1 MIIKR
6 ALLICTLLVAAACSS
21 TAPADDNATAL
32 PPVDTTSET
41 ARQEITP
48 ASAPPIVVETASRF
62 DDMALGTLE
71 IVVSGDLTADS
82 STPGGES
89 PNAIFNVDPSNSEV
103 GLPERQLVISL
114 PVASVHSDGA
124 RLNLTLYIAEGGGA
138 GAMIKADGMTPDQY
152 GVRALLLPL
161 IEGNFLEVSDPNIL
175 AVSGDMRV
183 LENGD
188 RLTAAF
194 DFTIT
199 NGQTNQTVRVVG
211 RVNGL
216 SLS

>member
-1 MIIKR
+1 MTTNFVHLTDLHISAPELKDR
-6 ALLICTLLVAAACSS
+6 ALLSDTVATLKTIIAMVQGIEPR
-21 TAPADDNATAL
+21 PAF
-32 PPVDTTSET
+32 V
-41 ARQEITP
+41 
-48 ASAPPIVVETASRF
+48 
-62 DDMALGTLE
+62 
-71 IVVSGDLTADS
+71 VVSGDLTADS

-138 GAMIKADGMTPDQY
+138 GAMIKAEGMTPDQY